1 MSFGLKVFN
10 SSGVAT
16 LDVSNRLTRL
26 LYERNLPSTE
36 SSSTTVS
43 GLDSDC
49 VAFAINL
56 ETGAT
61 APEKFPHLI
70 SVSGNTVTWTKF
82 PNASFAAN
90 TKLIIF
96 KYK

>member
-1 MSFGLKVFN
+1 MSYGLKIFN
-10 SSGVAT
+10 SSGTAT

-26 LYERNLPSTE
+26 LYERDLPYNE
-36 SSSTTVS
+36 SSSTTVT

-49 VAFAINL
+49 VYFAINI
-56 ETGAT
+56 EAGAT

-70 SVSGNTVTWTKF
+70 SVSGTTVTWTAF
-82 PNASFAAN
+82 PNSSFAAN